1 MVTSTSLFSS
11 EMNLN
16 SDIPIQTGGASAMQ
30 IILGLACCC
39 CIFCIALLGVNNWK
53 LDFLFTSGSSVGLMS
68 TMMCIMCILILYLA
82 FTGKESIQSAQTQII
97 PPGGMS
103 SFYGMMNPYG
113 KTA

>member
-11 EMNLN
+11 DMN
-16 SDIPIQTGGASAMQ
+16 SDVLVQTGGASAMQ

-39 CIFCIALLGVNNWK
+39 CIFCIALLGVNSWK
-53 LDFLFTSGSSVGLMS
+53 IDFLFTSGSTVGLMS
-68 TMMCIMCILILYLA
+68 TMMSIMCLLILYLA
-82 FTGKESIQSAQTQII
+82 FTGKESIQTAQTQIM

-103 SFYGMMNPYG
+103 SFYGMMGPYG